1 MPAVI
6 RTERLRK
13 VYGSTVAVDAL
24 DLSVEQGEI
33 FGLLGPNGAGKTTTV
48 AMLATIVR
56 PTSGRAEVD
65 GCSVVDAP
73 GRVRRSVGIVFQESS
88 LDTVLTGREN
98 LELSARLYGVP
109 GDRRRR
115 IGELLDLVDLSARA
129 DTLVRTYS
137 GGMKRRL
144 ELVRGLL
151 HRPRVLFL
159 DEPTLGLD
167 PQSRRVIWDYIG
179 RMAATEGTTIVLTT
193 HYMEEAEEMCDR
205 IAIIDRGRIIL
216 EGTPEALRRQAG
228 GDRVLVEGGPFDEA
242 AIRTLP
248 FVLRFQAGERTAVV
262 TVDRAARDLPALLA
276 ALGPLTSLEV
286 RAPSLN
292 DVFLEHTGRGIR
304 DEVASSSWME
314 DAMRHA
320 QGGR

>member
-73 GRVRRSVGIVFQESS
+73 GRVRRSG
-88 LDTVLTGREN
+88 
-98 LELSARLYGVP
+98 
-109 GDRRRR
+109 
-115 IGELLDLVDLSARA
+115 
-129 DTLVRTYS
+129 TYS